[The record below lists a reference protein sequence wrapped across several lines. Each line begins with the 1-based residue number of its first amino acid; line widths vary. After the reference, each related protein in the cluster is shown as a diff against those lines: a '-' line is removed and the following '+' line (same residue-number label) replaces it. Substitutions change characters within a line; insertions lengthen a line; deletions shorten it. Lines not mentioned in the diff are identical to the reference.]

1 MAKNIRGNKDG
12 KNGSNNSYTI
22 PGRGIVPRKKLVKEV
37 DGGKHQN
44 HHIVEIDG
52 KEYVRSNPDKTPNN
66 NVDKE
71 GTGTL

>member
-37 DGGKHQN
+37 DSGKHPN
-44 HHIVEIDG
+44 HHVFEIDG
-52 KEYVRSNPDKTPNN
+52 EEYVRSNPDKTPNN

-71 GTGTL
+71 GIGTL